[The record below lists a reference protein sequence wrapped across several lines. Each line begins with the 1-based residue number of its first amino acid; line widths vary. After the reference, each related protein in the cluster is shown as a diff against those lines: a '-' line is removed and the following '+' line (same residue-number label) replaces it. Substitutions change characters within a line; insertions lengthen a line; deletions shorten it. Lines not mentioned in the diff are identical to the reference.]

1 MGVWGRGSGGT
12 SANPGCDIASGDTT
26 EVFPAR
32 DTLLLEEPL
41 EPFLPLELFEEP
53 SEALELIEVALETL
67 AEFPRGASPDANAD
81 EDPDV
86 ESV

>member
-1 MGVWGRGSGGT
+1 MGSGGT
-12 SANPGCDIASGDTT
+12 SANPECDIASGDTT

-32 DTLLLEEPL
+32 DSLQLEKPLSPVVPL
-41 EPFLPLELFEEP
+41 ERFEVP
-53 SEALELIEVALETL
+53 SEALELIEVALEPL

-81 EDPDV
+81 EDPDM